1 MNPYPQDTDRKERGI
16 KTNEDKKVFF
26 LLRKKYECSSVELQ
40 MESSLFRVT
49 VGVCLCGRDGQEAG
63 WGGGHKIP
71 PKEVSAEPSFK
82 M

>member
-16 KTNEDKKVFF
+16 KTNEYKKVFF